1 MLIDAEIPD
10 LIIKKRD
17 TYEAEYQK
25 WKTRTEVLE
34 GYYYND
40 VDETGTTFNATQKE
54 KVEENTGIPVSLNQI
69 YSIVEQKLAIL
80 AQTKSSSR
88 VVAQDESEES
98 KAYAYILDKIKNH
111 VMYSSEALLESKET
125 LKDML
130 VLGMGISGV
139 FPTNENI
146 DGDLGVRYMYLHPS
160 EVRLDVNSRHITG
173 KDMKDFFIKKQID
186 EAEAE
191 LLFSTKIE
199 GINELYGTN
208 YTLRDF
214 ARSGFSNVDSR
225 NKVISNEMY
234 LYDVTEYYT
243 KKYTTMYLLN
253 TPDGMEFVFA
263 ENLDP
268 ALHYLLEDAVAIEHN
283 KFVAKQT
290 ILGDKMIELE
300 ILPITEFPIRVRYF
314 NWGGRP
320 YRSYSVA
327 HYLKGMQDA
336 QDKALQLMIHN
347 GMLINNAGWE
357 APYGSIPETE
367 KSKYEQMGN
376 KPGVVKTYNP
386 VVIEN
391 TVLKPERTQIQ
402 ALSNFYPELIS
413 MMSQAMEKSS
423 GIYPFLAGDPS
434 SAKIEVF
441 SSLQQYQNAG
451 MQRIFMSLT
460 NIQVAEQYL
469 GNVLTQWVVV
479 KILPDEPYIIYDNEE
494 NKFENLKIAQDLI
507 RNFKMAK
514 YKVLCIPA
522 EAMPTQKLSMATEL
536 MKVSQTTPDPVE
548 RKVYIKKAFEL
559 SEMRGFDEIQEEID
573 TAQKLQQQVQQL
585 QGELERMQ
593 ELNKQMEN
601 KVVNA
606 ELKAKIT
613 TAYAEAIDNVN
624 TAEAKTIKDLE
635 IAKLQEQLKNAKK
648 PDNKEK

>member
-80 AQTKSSSR
+80 AQTKSSSK

-139 FPTNENI
+139 FPTNEDI

-460 NIQVAEQYL
+460 DIQVAEQYL

-479 KILPDEPYIIYDNEE
+479 KILPDEPYIIYDDQE
-494 NKFENLKIAQDLI
+494 NKFENLKITQDLI
-507 RNFKMAK
+507 RNFKMIK

-536 MKVSQTTPDPVE
+536 MKISQTTPDPIE
-548 RKVYIKKAFEL
+548 RSVYIKKAFAL
-559 SEMRGFDEIQEEID
+559 SDMRGFDEIQEEID

-635 IAKLQEQLKNAKK
+635 IAKLQEQLKEAKK
-648 PDNKEK
+648 PDNKGK

>member
-336 QDKALQLMIHN
+336 QDKHYSMIHN
-347 GMLINNAGWE
+347 GMLINNAGWKLH
-357 APYGSIPETE
+357 GS
-367 KSKYEQMGN
+367 
-376 KPGVVKTYNP
+376 
-386 VVIEN
+386 
-391 TVLKPERTQIQ
+391 
-402 ALSNFYPELIS
+402 
-413 MMSQAMEKSS
+413 
-423 GIYPFLAGDPS
+423 
-434 SAKIEVF
+434 
-441 SSLQQYQNAG
+441 
-451 MQRIFMSLT
+451 
-460 NIQVAEQYL
+460 
-469 GNVLTQWVVV
+469 
-479 KILPDEPYIIYDNEE
+479 
-494 NKFENLKIAQDLI
+494 
-507 RNFKMAK
+507 
-514 YKVLCIPA
+514 
-522 EAMPTQKLSMATEL
+522 
-536 MKVSQTTPDPVE
+536 
-548 RKVYIKKAFEL
+548 
-559 SEMRGFDEIQEEID
+559 
-573 TAQKLQQQVQQL
+573 
-585 QGELERMQ
+585 
-593 ELNKQMEN
+593 
-601 KVVNA
+601 A
-606 ELKAKIT
+606 ELKRA
-613 TAYAEAIDNVN
+613 NMN
-624 TAEAKTIKDLE
+624 RWE
-635 IAKLQEQLKNAKK
+635 INQGSQSLQSCSY
-648 PDNKEK
+648 